1 MAEEENTVYVG
12 SKPTPSYVLA
22 VVTQISEGRENVSL
36 KARGKSI
43 TKAVD
48 VVERLRN
55 QHMPEIEVTSKDIGT
70 DIIED
75 SDGNDIKLSSVTI
88 ELEK

>member
-22 VVTQISEGRENVSL
+22 VVTQISEGHENVSL

-55 QHMPEIEVTSKDIGT
+55 QHMPEIKVTSKDIGT

-88 ELEK
+88 ELER